1 VHGALDAAV
10 GVYKATRIEPAGVL
24 TAYKVRGTVMDLDTA
39 TRTFRIGGALFSYSG
54 AQPLL
59 VPDAFV
65 RVSAATSPVAGRW
78 VVASVAAGARVLPDL
93 DQARVRGPV
102 TAFTSETSFSVN
114 GQPVD
119 ARTAMRTGPP
129 GAVALGVSVVVDGA
143 VQSGV
148 LVARSVRL
156 DNQGG
161 AQGNYRLKGAI
172 ESVDTGT
179 KTLVLKGLSVYFGGN
194 GVQYEGGSE
203 ALLTVNRSIEVRGVL
218 RANGTQL
225 DAQRISFPN

>member
-1 VHGALDAAV
+1 
-10 GVYKATRIEPAGVL
+10 
-24 TAYKVRGTVMDLDTA
+24 
-39 TRTFRIGGALFSYSG
+39 
-54 AQPLL
+54 
-59 VPDAFV
+59 
-65 RVSAATSPVAGRW
+65 
-78 VVASVAAGARVLPDL
+78 
-93 DQARVRGPV
+93 
-102 TAFTSETSFSVN
+102 
-114 GQPVD
+114 
-119 ARTAMRTGPP
+119 
-129 GAVALGVSVVVDGA
+129 VSVVVDGA

-161 AQGNYRLKGAI
+161 AQGNFKLKGAI
-172 ESVDTGT
+172 ESVDIGT